1 MKREY
6 LAGILFF
13 VLTITRLTF
22 AAMQTNNF
30 SIASLLSRLKIDSLN
45 EMQEASI
52 KANHEN
58 ANVIVLSATGSGKTL
73 AYLIPLV
80 QLLQQDSK
88 KVQALVLVPS
98 RELAIQIDEVFRKMG
113 TGFKVTCC
121 YGGHKR
127 ETEEN
132 NLKQTPAVVIGT
144 P

>member
-1 MKREY
+1 MVFS
-6 LAGILFF
+6 FF
-13 VLTITRLTF
+13 VLSSTKPTF

-30 SIASLLSRLKIDSLN
+30 SLASLLSRLNIDSLN

-52 KANHEN
+52 KANEEN
-58 ANVIVLSATGSGKTL
+58 DNVILLSATGSGKTL

-98 RELAIQIDEVFRKMG
+98 RELAIQIDEVFRKMS

-127 ETEEN
+127 ETEESFPG
-132 NLKQTPAVVIGT
+132 QM
-144 P
+144 